1 MVSPV
6 VWGVAAQAY
15 VIAVTIPVVAED
27 EVTHLID
34 TILSDRRIGRVIEE
48 HHLQPGWRGTL
59 IDKYRATIAHARMT
73 ERPAGPAVPEA
84 WAGRLRGPELEGILF
99 GDRGGAPVLVAFA
112 RSPVS
117 DWTAVIEVPWTGETA
132 PVYRTVRL
140 LAAGGTALAIAA
152 VVLAL
157 LVARGADRPIQALRM
172 FAAQA
177 RTRQREA
184 ETRYRTYWRH
194 TGEALFVLSVE
205 DDRFTFE
212 GLNPAHERLSGL
224 HSFSVVGHELQEC
237 LPSVVAASLLER
249 CRRCVETGV
258 TQRYEETTGPAGR
271 PT

>member
-1 MVSPV
+1 M
-6 VWGVAAQAY
+6 
-15 VIAVTIPVVAED
+15 
-27 EVTHLID
+27 THLID
-34 TILSDRRIGRVIEE
+34 TILSDRRISKVIEE

-84 WAGRLRGPELEGILF
+84 WAGRLRGPEPEGILF

-117 DWTAVIEVPWTGETA
+117 DWTAVIEVPWTSETA

-140 LAAGGTALAIAA
+140 LAAGGAALAIAA

-212 GLNPAHERLSGL
+212 G
-224 HSFSVVGHELQEC
+224 
-237 LPSVVAASLLER
+237 
-249 CRRCVETGV
+249 VEPGT
-258 TQRYEETTGPAGR
+258 
-271 PT
+271 